1 MPRMPTLFTIGYE
14 QATQGGVVD
23 ALLGAGVEVL
33 ADIRYLPLSRR
44 PGFSKNSLK
53 AAVEEAGVAYRHF
66 RDLGTPAEG
75 RTAARRGDH
84 AELARIYAGQLELPE
99 ALKQMAELRALA
111 EQQCVCLLCYERRAA
126 ECHRSLL
133 FDALFTDF
141 ERVDLEPDLLAA
153 G

>member
-1 MPRMPTLFTIGYE
+1 MPKIFTMGYE
-14 QATQGGVVD
+14 QATQP
-23 ALLGAGVEVL
+23 ALVAALRAAGVEVL

-44 PGFSKNSLK
+44 PGFSKSSLR
-53 AAVEEAGVAYRHF
+53 AAVEEAGIAYVHF

-75 RTAARRGDH
+75 RAAARRGDH
-84 AELARIYAGQLELPE
+84 AALARIYAGQLELPQ

-111 EQQCVCLLCYERRAA
+111 EDRRVCLLCYERDAS

-133 FDALFTDF
+133 FEALLSDF

-153 G
+153 N